1 MCCGHCLPS
10 DLILKKGCR
19 CLDTQERNIENEA
32 KQSTETEISV
42 IDIINMML
50 TFWWFIV
57 MLAVLVGG
65 ATYTYFKLTSIPEYK
80 STSRLYINTEAQ
92 QTSTDVNTN
101 AITGAV
107 NLLPTYIEVLQSK
120 TFLDAVSDDL
130 DNRYTVSDITDMIT
144 LEAITDTNII
154 NISVTNE
161 DAHVA
166 YLVCS
171 SIVNNA
177 PNEIARVF
185 GGGSTKLIEYP
196 EEADKSESLHTA
208 RNAVIGFVAGAAIAM
223 VIIFLVNMFDTRVKS
238 KDELVS
244 KYGLPILGEIPN
256 LQN

>member
-1 MCCGHCLPS
+1 ME
-10 DLILKKGCR
+10 
-19 CLDTQERNIENEA
+19 TQEKTIDSEVKKDAE
-32 KQSTETEISV
+32 SEISI

-57 MLAVLVGG
+57 IMAVLVGG
-65 ATYTYFKLTSIPEYK
+65 ATYTYFKITSIPEYK

-101 AITGAV
+101 AITGAA

-120 TFLDAVSDDL
+120 TFLDIVSDDL
-130 DNRYTVSDITDMIT
+130 DNKYSSSDIGSMIT
-144 LEAITDTNII
+144 LEALTDTNII
-154 NISVTNE
+154 LISVKDE
-161 DAHVA
+161 DAHTA

-177 PNEIARVF
+177 PNEISRVF

-196 EEADKSESLHTA
+196 EEADNSEPMHTA
-208 RNAVIGFVAGAAIAM
+208 RNAIIGFVGGAAIAM

-238 KDELVS
+238 KEELVS
-244 KYGLPILGEIPN
+244 KYGLPILGEVPN

>member
-1 MCCGHCLPS
+1 ME
-10 DLILKKGCR
+10 
-19 CLDTQERNIENEA
+19 TQEKTIDSEV
-32 KQSTETEISV
+32 KKDTESEISI

-50 TFWWFIV
+50 TFWWFIAI
-57 MLAVLVGG
+57 MAVLVGG
-65 ATYTYFKLTSIPEYK
+65 ATYTYFKITSIPEYK

-101 AITGAV
+101 AITGAA

-120 TFLDAVSDDL
+120 TFLDIVSDDL
-130 DNRYTVSDITDMIT
+130 DNKYSSSDIGSMIT
-144 LEAITDTNII
+144 LEALTDTNII
-154 NISVTNE
+154 LISVKDE
-161 DAHVA
+161 DAHTA

-177 PNEIARVF
+177 PNEISRVF

-196 EEADKSESLHTA
+196 EEADDSEPMHTA
-208 RNAVIGFVAGAAIAM
+208 RNAIIGFVGGAAIAM

-238 KDELVS
+238 KEELVS
-244 KYGLPILGEIPN
+244 KYGLPILGEVPN

>member
-1 MCCGHCLPS
+1 M
-10 DLILKKGCR
+10 KRGCR
-19 CLDTQERNIENEA
+19 CLETQEKKIDSEA
-32 KQSTETEISV
+32 KTGSGTESEISI

-57 MLAVLVGG
+57 ILAVLVGG
-65 ATYTYFKLTSIPEYK
+65 ATYTYFKLMAIPEYK

-120 TFLDAVSDDL
+120 SFLDLVSDDL
-130 DNRYTVSDITDMIT
+130 DNEYSESDISGMIT
-144 LEAITDTNII
+144 LEALTDTNII
-154 NISVTNE
+154 QISVQDA
-161 DAHVA
+161 DAHTA

-177 PNEIARVF
+177 PDEIARVF
-185 GGGSTKLIEYP
+185 GGGSTRLIEYP
-196 EEADKSESLHTA
+196 EEADDSEPLHTA

-256 LQN
+256 LQT

>member
-1 MCCGHCLPS
+1 ME
-10 DLILKKGCR
+10 
-19 CLDTQERNIENEA
+19 TQEKTIDSEV
-32 KQSTETEISV
+32 KKDTESEISI

-57 MLAVLVGG
+57 IMAVLVGG
-65 ATYTYFKLTSIPEYK
+65 ATYTYFKITSIPEYK

-92 QTSTDVNTN
+92 QTSTDVNTS
-101 AITGAV
+101 AITGAA

-120 TFLDAVSDDL
+120 TFLDIVSDDL
-130 DNRYTVSDITDMIT
+130 DNKYSASDIGGMIT
-144 LEAITDTNII
+144 LEALTDTNII
-154 NISVTNE
+154 LISVKDE
-161 DAHVA
+161 DAHTA

-177 PNEIARVF
+177 PNEISRVF

-196 EEADKSESLHTA
+196 EEADDSEPLHTA
-208 RNAVIGFVAGAAIAM
+208 RNAVIGFVGGAAIAM

-238 KDELVS
+238 KEELVS
-244 KYGLPILGEIPN
+244 KYGLPILGEVPN

>member
-1 MCCGHCLPS
+1 MQ
-10 DLILKKGCR
+10 
-19 CLDTQERNIENEA
+19 TQENITEQEVQAKEA
-32 KQSTETEISV
+32 SEISV

-65 ATYTYFKLTSIPEYK
+65 ATYTYFKISSIPEYK
-80 STSRLYINTEAQ
+80 STSRIYVNTEGQ
-92 QTSTDVNTN
+92 QTSTDVNAN
-101 AITGAV
+101 AIAGAA

-120 TFLDAVSDDL
+120 TFLDIVSDDL
-130 DNRYTVSDITDMIT
+130 DNKYSAKDITEMIT
-144 LEAITDTNII
+144 LEAVTDTNII
-154 NISVTNE
+154 LITVTNP

-185 GGGSTKLIEYP
+185 GGGSTKMTEYP
-196 EEADKSESLHTA
+196 EEADKAEPMHTA
-208 RNAVIGFVAGAAIAM
+208 RNAIIGFIAGAAIAM

-238 KDELVS
+238 KEELVS
-244 KYGLPILGEIPN
+244 RYRLPILGEVPN
-256 LQN
+256 LDRN